1 MEEKFFKI
9 GDYTLRVD
17 VENKHPTDSGI
28 RRGDS
33 VSRTFNFRARQLT
46 TVERSWVYEPRGG
59 DAGGTSALST
69 HSRTESFDDLPGTSE
84 IALMHEKLCSM
95 EGHPPPLEEVMPKSL
110 GKTQGGGLRAPNGS
124 K

>member
-1 MEEKFFKI
+1 MQEEFHKI
-9 GDYTLRVD
+9 SDYILRVD
-17 VENKHPTDSGI
+17 VENRRPSDDGI

-46 TVERSWVYEPRGG
+46 TVERAWIYESRGS

-69 HSRTESFDDLPGTSE
+69 HSRTESFDDLPGASE
-84 IALMHEKLCSM
+84 IALMHEKLRSLQ
-95 EGHPPPLEEVMPKSL
+95 GNPPPLEEVMPKNL
-110 GKTQGGGLRAPNGS
+110 GKPPGASLRAPNGS